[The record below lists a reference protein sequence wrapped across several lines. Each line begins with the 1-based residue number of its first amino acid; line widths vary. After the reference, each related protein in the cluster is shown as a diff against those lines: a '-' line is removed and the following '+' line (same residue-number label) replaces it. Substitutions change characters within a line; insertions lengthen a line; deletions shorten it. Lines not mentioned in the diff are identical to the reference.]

1 MPVERSA
8 IALNA
13 DAVRSMTRLLPQML
27 PQQCCWLQKLFV
39 SGPQSA
45 TRTLTQCELQRFV
58 T

>member
-13 DAVRSMTRLLPQML
+13 DAVRSMTRLFPHVL

-45 TRTLTQCELQRFV
+45 ILTLTQRY
-58 T
+58 

>member
-13 DAVRSMTRLLPQML
+13 DAVRSMTRLFPHVL

-45 TRTLTQCELQRFV
+45 ILTLTQLELQRFV